1 MPSQHLDSAMV
12 SKLLVRASESDRLQE
27 LATNG
32 GITGRLTDRIA
43 HRFIAGDH
51 LSEATE
57 VARSL
62 NARGRNVSLDLVGE
76 KVRSDADADRA
87 ATDYDRVIAAMAAQR
102 LTSGVSIKP
111 SQLGAGQD
119 LGRTRQ
125 RLSGLATAAGAAG
138 LHLTLDMED
147 ATTVDGT
154 IELVES
160 LHAQGHRHVGCAIQ
174 SALHRT
180 PDDIARLNALGASL
194 RLCKGAYAEAPG
206 IAHQRREDIGEAYH
220 RCARLL
226 LESGTYPRF
235 ATHDHRLIGAIR
247 RDARELD
254 RGTDAYEFQML
265 FGIRTDVQE
274 RLVAIGE
281 QVCIY
286 VPFGEAWY
294 PYFVR
299 RLAERP
305 ANIVFF
311 ARALLP

>member
-1 MPSQHLDSAMV
+1 MV
-12 SKLLVRASESDRLQE
+12 SKLLVRASESDRLQG

-32 GITGRLTDRIA
+32 GVAGRLTGRIA
-43 HRFIAGDH
+43 HRFIAGEH

-57 VARSL
+57 VARDL
-62 NARGRNVSLDLVGE
+62 NTAGRTVSLDLVGE
-76 KVRSDADADRA
+76 KVRSDADADQA
-87 ATDYDRVIAAMAAQR
+87 AQDYLAVIAAMTDQGLR
-102 LTSGVSIKP
+102 SGISIKP
-111 SQLGAGQD
+111 SQLGSGQD

-125 RLSGLATAAGAAG
+125 RLSGLAAAAGAAG

-147 ATTVDGT
+147 ATTVEST
-154 IELVES
+154 IGLVEL
-160 LHAQGHRHVGCAIQ
+160 LHGEGHRHVGCAVQ

-180 PDDIARLNALGASL
+180 PDDIVRLNTLGASV
-194 RLCKGAYAEAPG
+194 RLCKGAYAEPES
-206 IAHQRREDIGEAYH
+206 IAHQHRDDIDEAYH

-247 RDARELD
+247 REARELG

-265 FGIRTDVQE
+265 YGIRTDVQA
-274 RLVAIGE
+274 RLVSIGE
-281 QVCIY
+281 QLCIY
-286 VPFGEAWY
+286 VPFGDAWY